1 MGQNE
6 HTMFYTFI
14 YIVFF
19 LRNFLWKWK
28 SENIVNILCNIAKVF
43 HQSKDV
49 LVFHLRKAELK
60 QTNKKPHMRMYT
72 PS

>member
-1 MGQNE
+1 MKE
-6 HTMFYTFI
+6 
-14 YIVFF
+14 
-19 LRNFLWKWK
+19 

-49 LVFHLRKAELK
+49 LVIHLRKAKLK
-60 QTNKKPHMRMYT
+60 QTNKKPHTHMYT